1 MLRHPHWANND
12 TLQAASENHP
22 ALKPGDRGDAVA
34 LLQEALT
41 KLGFELPE
49 STRARA
55 PDTTPIR
62 FNGVYNDE
70 TARKIVE
77 LERRNPPLDIDRG
90 VAGKQVLTKM
100 DELLFEREPPPPV
113 AHDIRNLPDYIDNV
127 AFAVDM
133 DPFRGDYNIYYK
145 TPAGVHSSYPVAA
158 STVQRSP
165 PGAPGFVQQVF
176 PSSAAG
182 LQALANA
189 NARHHDDQG
198 RPLGIV
204 YGFYRLHTQ
213 AIVPTSFSPDSTPRI
228 LAGIQAKDAHMR
240 QVAGAMRDLLVNFAL
255 PIPAGRLA
263 VAAGGRVIN
272 YLVGRGGRITAS
284 RPSSNTIQSAPGR
297 LNNMDAMT
305 ELANTRA
312 AQGVEE
318 IRMSQAEYRAALQR
332 VFPGQVDDISRMVDE
347 IGQRA
352 AQRAINDPLFIQA
365 VRNGNVTQ
373 AGTLFH
379 SAAAIETRAVPASA
393 LPQGWTLTAEEV
405 IQAGAGGSRTDLL
418 FRGPAAQ
425 RVEIDWKTTGR
436 SAMSSAARQEMQRH
450 AGQITVN
457 IGGTVTRQES
467 RSWVDYVRALLHARG
482 IPWP

>member
-1 MLRHPHWANND
+1 MNCCLKGNLLR
-12 TLQAASENHP
+12 QS
-22 ALKPGDRGDAVA
+22 
-34 LLQEALT
+34 
-41 KLGFELPE
+41 
-49 STRARA
+49 
-55 PDTTPIR
+55 
-62 FNGVYNDE
+62 
-70 TARKIVE
+70 
-77 LERRNPPLDIDRG
+77 
-90 VAGKQVLTKM
+90 
-100 DELLFEREPPPPV
+100 

-176 PSSAAG
+176 PNSAAG

-213 AIVPTSFSPDSTPRI
+213 AIVPTSFSPDSAPRI

-352 AQRAINDPLFIQA
+352 AQRAINDPRFIQA

-393 LPQGWTLTAEEV
+393 VPQGWTLTAEEV

-436 SAMSSAARQEMQRH
+436 SAMSSAARQRCNATPDRSPSTSAEPSPDRNRAVGLTTCGRSCMPAVSHGRDREPYDNSQHHAAQSLLNRKRASGPNQTLHLTAATISVYRDQRLS
-450 AGQITVN
+450 
-457 IGGTVTRQES
+457 S
-467 RSWVDYVRALLHARG
+467 RRG
-482 IPWP
+482 R